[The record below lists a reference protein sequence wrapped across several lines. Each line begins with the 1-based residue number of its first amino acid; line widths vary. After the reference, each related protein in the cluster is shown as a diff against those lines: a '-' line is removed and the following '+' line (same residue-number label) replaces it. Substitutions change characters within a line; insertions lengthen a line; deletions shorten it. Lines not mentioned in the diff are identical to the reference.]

1 MRARNALAKLL
12 AVSFIAGLVIRYASR
27 PGEDLFTLFL
37 EALASAIAQRTP
49 QILGPQFFT
58 TDVLL
63 QLVFLL
69 LIALAP
75 LMFAFILGKWGVATY
90 VTGFFAGYFS
100 TLVTWPLALLFL
112 LLSGASVLY
121 GEYLS
126 PG

>member
-49 QILGPQFFT
+49 VILGPQFFT